1 VNKEQMMPKPKSPV
15 VKIVTATEAQNK
27 FGAMLKR
34 AYQSAEHLIIE
45 RESIPVAAL
54 IPIADYQRLLVDAP
68 ASEFSQ
74 RIAIAGQRDKAL
86 RELQTFLEG
95 VHHKMPAVNENEA
108 ERLINEATRDVR
120 QSHAR
125 RPNKRK

>member
-1 VNKEQMMPKPKSPV
+1 MPKPKSPLV
-15 VKIVTATEAQNK
+15 RIVTATEAQNK

-45 RESIPVAAL
+45 RDGIPVAAL

-68 ASEFSQ
+68 ANEFSQ

-86 RELQTFLEG
+86 RELQTFLEA
-95 VHHKMPAVNENEA
+95 VHHKMPTVNENEA

-120 QSHAR
+120 QSHR
-125 RPNKRK
+125 RPLNKRK